1 MYDCVMYSVFY
12 SSLCCDYQVME
23 RGAWRAALESGN
35 YELLVSEGK
44 ENWVLNGEVE
54 AMEIE
59 ENHIRVKD
67 R

>member
-1 MYDCVMYSVFY
+1 MKKEKISVFI
-12 SSLCCDYQVME
+12 SICCDYQVTE
-23 RGAWRAALESGN
+23 RGTWRAALESGN

-44 ENWVLNGEVE
+44 ENWVLNGEE

>member
-1 MYDCVMYSVFY
+1 
-12 SSLCCDYQVME
+12 ME
-23 RGAWRAALESGN
+23 RGMWRAALESGN

-44 ENWVLNGEVE
+44 ENWVLNGEE

-59 ENHIRVKD
+59 ENQIRIKD